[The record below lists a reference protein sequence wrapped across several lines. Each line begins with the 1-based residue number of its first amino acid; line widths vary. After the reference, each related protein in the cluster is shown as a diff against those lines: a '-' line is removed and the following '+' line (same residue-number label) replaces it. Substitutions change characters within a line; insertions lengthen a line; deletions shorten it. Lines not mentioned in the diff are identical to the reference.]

1 MADIASLSVKLGL
14 VTLEWD
20 NKVEG
25 AKKQAES
32 LQKAFDRLGGGV
44 KVLADHWRQFGG
56 VIGAVSFATII
67 QQTFEFT
74 DQITDLA
81 KAFDITISETLHF
94 RDALVSAGSK
104 ADAAEKMMA
113 VLFGKIDEGRS
124 GNDAIIAQFEKLGI
138 TFSDLKDLAPYE
150 ALKKV
155 AEGFTQINDTFERT
169 KLIREFFGKGGV
181 GLTISEFADEMA
193 KGTDKND
200 KYADGIKRIGDV
212 SDNVK
217 KSLEQLKIAL
227 AGLMGQFS
235 DSGSV
240 ISAEK
245 FTQLL
250 KTLAAGGIA
259 LGVMKIAVAFFELTR
274 AIVAARTAAVLF
286 NLTAGGASPIGIAI
300 KLLAAGAAAIV
311 YFKGDPTYSKEQTFS
326 DQLNASNEKD
336 KGVFDTNIAG
346 ATVDPVKASAEDE
359 INFSKLAKAK
369 QAQVNLTRSLI
380 KLDIER
386 AKLADDFLNKED
398 LSNQYAGIEL
408 SKRERILQIN
418 SKLAQDL
425 ETMDEKKSGGLIA
438 QTKALAT
445 AEIGRATQEAGDK
458 KRLARLQYE
467 HAVKMKMMESEND
480 YLRTLDL
487 AGADNDQQTA
497 AQMADAE
504 NQRIRARLDLTNQ
517 VKDTIRLADQE
528 NLRQKYGQTLLLQD
542 QRSVDLALE
551 RYDLELKIGD
561 YKREAMARG
570 ETNPAVLQN
579 MEDGLRRVGNEAINL
594 KQKNIDAQRTFEYG
608 WAQAYHSFIDN
619 ATNAAQT
626 ARDTFNVFTS
636 NIGSAI
642 DNFVRGGKNSFKDL
656 ARSIIQDLIAI
667 QMKAQAMRFLNSAFM
682 MMSGG
687 NPASS
692 SQYSL
697 DFTGIKLGGRAS
709 GGPVSANNPYV
720 VGENGPELFMPNK
733 SGSIIPNHAMSSMGG
748 TTNVTNN
755 YINAIDVKSFEDR
768 LLNSSSAIW
777 AANQYANKS
786 LAVSR
791 GRA

>member
-14 VTLEWD
+14 VTVEWD
-20 NKVEG
+20 SKVEG
-25 AKKQAES
+25 AKKQAVE

-44 KVLADHWRQFGG
+44 KLLADHWRQFGG
-56 VIGAVSFATII
+56 VLGAVSFATII

-81 KAFDITISETLHF
+81 KAFDITISETLAF
-94 RDALVSAGSK
+94 RDALVSAGAK
-104 ADAAEKMMA
+104 ADGAEKIMA
-113 VLFGKIDEGRS
+113 TLFSKIEEGRD
-124 GNDAIIAQFEKLGI
+124 GNDAMVAQFEKLGI
-138 TFSDLKDLAPYE
+138 TFSELKELSPYE
-150 ALKKV
+150 AIIRV
-155 AEGFTQINDTFERT
+155 AQGFQNLNDTFERT
-169 KLIREFFGKGGV
+169 KAIKEFFGKQGI
-181 GLTISEFADEMA
+181 GLSIEEINNALAQGSE
-193 KGTDKND
+193 KYD
-200 KYADGIKRIGDV
+200 KYAEGIKNVGDV

-217 KSLEQLKIAL
+217 RSLENLKIAL

-235 DSGSV
+235 ESGNV
-240 ISAEK
+240 VSADK
-245 FTQLL
+245 FTQIL

-259 LGVMKIAVAFFELTR
+259 FGILKIAAAFYELGK
-274 AIVAARTAAVLF
+274 AIMVARTAGALF
-286 NLTAGGASPIGIAI
+286 NMTAGGASPIGIAI

-311 YFKGDPTYSKEQTFS
+311 YFKGDPTANNKDSFA
-326 DQLNASNEKD
+326 DRLNADNERDKAAEAGSN
-336 KGVFDTNIAG
+336 
-346 ATVDPVKASAEDE
+346 VDPVKQSAEE
-359 INFSKLAKAK
+359 EQNLTKAAKAK
-369 QAQVNLTRSLI
+369 QAQVNLTRELT
-380 KLDIER
+380 KLDIAR
-386 AKLADDFLNKED
+386 AKVADDFLNKDD
-398 LSNQYAGIEL
+398 LSNQYKLLEL
-408 SKRERILQIN
+408 STTEKLFQIN
-418 SKLAQDL
+418 TKLAQEL
-425 ETMDEKKSGGLIA
+425 EGMDDKKSAGLIA
-438 QTKALAT
+438 QTKALAS
-445 AEIGRATQEAGDK
+445 AERIRVVEEEYDK
-458 KRLARLQYE
+458 KRLLRLQHE
-467 HAVKMKMMESEND
+467 HAVKMKQMESEND
-480 YLRTLDL
+480 YLRTLNL
-487 AGADNDQQTA
+487 QGADNDQQTA

-504 NQRIRARLDLTNQ
+504 DMRIRARLDLSNQ
-517 VKDTIRLADQE
+517 VKETVRLADVE
-528 NLRQKYGQTLLLQD
+528 NQRQKFGQTLLLQD
-542 QRSVDLALE
+542 QRSAELALE
-551 RYDLELKIGD
+551 RYDLEVKIGD

-570 ETNPAVLQN
+570 ETNPAVLKA
-579 MEDGLRRVGNEAINL
+579 MENDMRRVGDEAINL

-619 ATNAAQT
+619 ANNAAQT

-642 DNFVRGGKNSFKDL
+642 DSFVKNGKLSFKDL

-667 QMKAQAMRFLNSAFM
+667 QMKAQAMRFLNAAFG

-687 NPASS
+687 SPSLS

-697 DFTGIKLGGRAS
+697 DFAGVKLGGRAS
-709 GGPVSANNPYV
+709 GGPVSENTPYV
-720 VGENGPELFMPNK
+720 VGEKGPELFMPNK